1 MKLYT
6 GGCDRGN
13 PPRAACGT
21 PDSAGHLVA
30 GRVGDI
36 LQNLT
41 AKVLLGGNLKVF
53 SQNPLGL
60 AGKVSREVDLQR
72 FMSSLRSH

>member
-1 MKLYT
+1 M
-6 GGCDRGN
+6 
-13 PPRAACGT
+13 
-21 PDSAGHLVA
+21 
-30 GRVGDI
+30 
-36 LQNLT
+36 
-41 AKVLLGGNLKVF
+41 KVF